1 MHEHEHEHETQ
12 ARIDE
17 VLGVPS
23 TVNER
28 RAMDEFEAQV
38 RMDEVYDVSL
48 YSVTST
54 VAEYRGHKD
63 VVFNWFVLRRQV
75 PVFPFTEE
83 EEEVGRGFRL
93 PERLAGVLVDLPDA
107 YTSEDYWY
115 PEDALNQMFALDE
128 AEKLVEYLRT
138 LPYGDEPTI
147 HEEEL
152 PIGCGRMGPSSYSTS
167 GPQGHYMLEE
177 TPGYPL
183 SFEVWGYYDLRRAEG
198 PCSDEAERYAI
209 PAPYVGEGNELLNT
223 LDGERQ
229 EIAHTLGTEHPLF
242 KLVDGALRSADIDE
256 LRVARAAA
264 AGWPSDGWEGDWE
277 FPGDVCEVDG
287 EETPC

>member
-1 MHEHEHEHETQ
+1 MRVVVSSPAFNERSVMHEHEHETQ
-12 ARIDE
+12 ARADE

-83 EEEVGRGFRL
+83 EDAGPRGPRL

-107 YTSEDYWY
+107 YT
-115 PEDALNQMFALDE
+115 PEDLWCSECALNRMFTPDE
-128 AEKLVEYLRT
+128 AEMLAEYLRAHC
-138 LPYGDEPTI
+138 GDEPAI

-152 PIGCGRMGPSSYSTS
+152 PVECGRMDPLGIPTG
-167 GPQGHYMLEE
+167 GPQGFYRLDR

-183 SFEVWGYYDLRRAEG
+183 SFEVWGYYDLRRADG
-198 PCSDEAERYAI
+198 PYSDEAERYAR
-209 PAPYVGEGNELLNT
+209 PPPYVGEAGDLLYT

-229 EIAHTLGTEHPLF
+229 AIAHTLGTKHPLYR
-242 KLVDGALRSADIDE
+242 LVDGALRSGDVHE
-256 LRVARAAA
+256 LRTARAA
-264 AGWPSDGWEGDWE
+264 SDGWVPD
-277 FPGDVCEVDG
+277 DG
-287 EETPC
+287 EIPY

>member
-1 MHEHEHEHETQ
+1 MHEHEHETQ
-12 ARIDE
+12 ARTDE

-83 EEEVGRGFRL
+83 EDAGPRGPRL

-107 YTSEDYWY
+107 YT
-115 PEDALNQMFALDE
+115 PEDLWSSECALNEMFALDE

-183 SFEVWGYYDLRRAEG
+183 SFEVWGYYDLRHAEG
-198 PCSDEAERYAI
+198 PYSVSDDEAARYAP
-209 PAPYVGEGNELLNT
+209 PAPYDGEGDDLLND
-223 LDGERQ
+223 LDAELQ
-229 EIAHTLGTEHPLF
+229 LIAYALGAKHPLY
-242 KLVDGALRSADIDE
+242 KLVHAALETGDIDE
-256 LRVARAAA
+256 LRTAHAASE
-264 AGWPSDGWEGDWE
+264 GWRFLGWLDK
-277 FPGDVCEVDG
+277 
-287 EETPC
+287 EEEEERLF